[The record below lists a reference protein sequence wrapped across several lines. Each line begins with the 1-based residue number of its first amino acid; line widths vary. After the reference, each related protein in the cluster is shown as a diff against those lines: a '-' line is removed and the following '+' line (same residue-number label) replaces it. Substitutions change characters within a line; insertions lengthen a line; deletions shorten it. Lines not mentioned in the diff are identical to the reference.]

1 MGFEERG
8 EEKEEKRRGYKKTR
22 GEAKREIRENEEMKK
37 DQRGRER
44 QNEKRRREEENC
56 LRKAE
61 GNRKNKRKR
70 KRKKRKINKR
80 GGERKRGER
89 KGERGI
95 YAPKGNFPPRM
106 ADFWR
111 ENDATCSQNKTIRVA
126 NYRFSPHDHINNK
139 SSFKNNGT
147 PRYINKYP
155 TEYI

>member
-1 MGFEERG
+1 MRRDEWKRKITKE
-8 EEKEEKRRGYKKTR
+8 EEKGT
-22 GEAKREIRENEEMKK
+22 G
-37 DQRGRER
+37 
-44 QNEKRRREEENC
+44 
-56 LRKAE
+56 
-61 GNRKNKRKR
+61 KNKRKR
-70 KRKKRKINKR
+70 KRKKEENKQKR
-80 GGERKRGER
+80 RGEKER
-89 KGERGI
+89 REERGI